1 MGRFPDFK
9 MKTTTLNISEEL
21 SPRVEVIITEFGFK
35 DREEFFQEAIRD
47 KVLELQKKLF
57 FKGSDEIAGR
67 LRKKRI
73 SEKEVLNEF
82 SERKHQ

>member
-1 MGRFPDFK
+1 MYFK
-9 MKTTTLNISEEL
+9 METTTLNISEEI
-21 SPRVEVIITEFGFK
+21 SPRIEVIINEFGFK
-35 DREEFFQEAIRD
+35 DKEEFFQEAIRD

-67 LRKKRI
+67 LRKRKI
-73 SEKEVLNEF
+73 SEREILDEF